1 MAHIEVAGAVEPT
14 STAPTSPDPQRAPVS
29 GSVTCSESADPWR
42 YPPRRRRA
50 GGTHD
55 RTQANAGQ
63 DEYWNADEARHWV
76 DEAGAYDRMLAP
88 FASRLLEAAAIAVE
102 DQVLDI
108 GCGTGPTT
116 CDAARAAANGHAT
129 GLDISRAMIEAARA
143 RASRDDLTNVSFE
156 VGDAQTRRFDPG
168 SVDVVMSRFGVMF
181 FDDPVAAFANIR
193 AALRAGGR
201 LVFVCWQGQIANEW
215 IAVPGLAAA
224 QHVPLPTPGP
234 PGAPGPFSFADADH
248 VRNVLTG
255 AGLPRRHRRPARRV
269 PPARRRLLTR
279 ADDGLPPGTPAWAGR
294 CSPMHRRTPPS
305 RRWTRSPRRSSRS

>member
-1 MAHIEVAGAVEPT
+1 MTDI
-14 STAPTSPDPQRAPVS
+14 
-29 GSVTCSESADPWR
+29 
-42 YPPRRRRA
+42 
-50 GGTHD
+50 
-55 RTQANAGQ
+55 QANAGQ

-76 DEAGAYDRMLAP
+76 NEAAAYDRMLAP

-224 QHVPLPTPGP
+224 QHVPMPTPGP

-255 AGLPRRHRRPARRV
+255 AGYRDVTVDPV
-269 PPARRRLLTR
+269 DESLLL
-279 ADDGLPPGTPAWAGR
+279 GGG
-294 CSPMHRRTPPS
+294 CSPEQTTDFLQHTGMGRALLADAPKDAVEQAVDAITAALEPFATPEGV
-305 RRWTRSPRRSSRS
+305 RMRAAGWLVRARS